1 MKEKVRK
8 DYTQFDKTKRLL
20 TWNRMLAVLFR
31 VLLLLG
37 VIFLAFT
44 VVAWIFA
51 SWFNKWAVILA
62 LGLIAVGVILA
73 RVEYQIHQRLHD

>member
-1 MKEKVRK
+1 
-8 DYTQFDKTKRLL
+8 
-20 TWNRMLAVLFR
+20 MLAVLFR

-44 VVAWIFA
+44 IVAWIFA

-62 LGLIAVGVILA
+62 LGLIAAGIILA

>member
-44 VVAWIFA
+44 IVAWIFA

-62 LGLIAVGVILA
+62 LGLIAAGVILA

>member
-8 DYTQFDKTKRLL
+8 GYTQFDKTKRLL

-37 VIFLAFT
+37 VIFLVFT

-62 LGLIAVGVILA
+62 LGLIAAGVILA

>member
-51 SWFNKWAVILA
+51 SWFNKWAVILT
-62 LGLIAVGVILA
+62 LGLIAAGIILA

>member
-8 DYTQFDKTKRLL
+8 DYTQFDKTKQLL

-44 VVAWIFA
+44 IVAWIFA

-62 LGLIAVGVILA
+62 LGLIAAGVILA

>member
-62 LGLIAVGVILA
+62 LGLIAAGVILA